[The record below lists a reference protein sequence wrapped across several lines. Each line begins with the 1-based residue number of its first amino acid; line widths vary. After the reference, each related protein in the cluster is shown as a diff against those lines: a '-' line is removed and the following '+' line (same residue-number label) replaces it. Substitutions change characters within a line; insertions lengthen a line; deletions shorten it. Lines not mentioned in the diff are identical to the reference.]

1 MQSRRFWNCA
11 NYLHWCL
18 QANIYVYRLVHNEVG
33 AADVDVQK
41 LEYRKAKVSTG
52 L

>member
-1 MQSRRFWNCA
+1 M
-11 NYLHWCL
+11 CL
-18 QANIYVYRLVHNEVG
+18 QANIYVYRLVKNEAG

-41 LEYRKAKVSTG
+41 LEYRKKASIS

>member
-1 MQSRRFWNCA
+1 MSCSP
-11 NYLHWCL
+11 
-18 QANIYVYRLVHNEVG
+18 QANIYVYRLVKNEAG

-41 LEYRKAKVSTG
+41 LEYRKPKASTS